1 MSPIRLLLST
11 IALLF
16 ATSAPVHAMSHGK
29 NPCAV
34 KTGY

>member
-1 MSPIRLLLST
+1 MSPILLLLGT
-11 IALLF
+11 ITLLF

-29 NPCAV
+29 NPCAE

>member
-1 MSPIRLLLST
+1 MSPILLLLGT
-11 IALLF
+11 ITLLF
-16 ATSAPVHAMSHGK
+16 ATLVPVHAMSHGK

>member
-1 MSPIRLLLST
+1 MSPILLSLST

-16 ATSAPVHAMSHGK
+16 ATLVPVHAMSHGK